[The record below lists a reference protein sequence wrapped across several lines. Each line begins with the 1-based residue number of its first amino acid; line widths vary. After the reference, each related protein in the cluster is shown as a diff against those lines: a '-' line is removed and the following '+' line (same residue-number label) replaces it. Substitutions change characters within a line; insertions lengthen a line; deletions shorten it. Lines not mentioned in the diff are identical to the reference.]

1 MPLSLRHLRLLSGAR
16 REGFLRAVA
25 VEDEPARRAWGRWC
39 MRMRIPVVVWQ
50 RASRTARTGRLM
62 LDLCTTPNELSH
74 EGQEAVFQLLSRRVP
89 RGEGSVE
96 SVCVE
101 WRGVSARKLPTTA
114 AELYRMATSLGS
126 YQPDM
131 RRLETRRQEMSER
144 LKLPVPIRRRR
155 AAIA

>member
-1 MPLSLRHLRLLSGAR
+1 
-16 REGFLRAVA
+16 
-25 VEDEPARRAWGRWC
+25 

-62 LDLCTTPNELSH
+62 LDLCTTPNELSQ

-101 WRGVSARKLPTTA
+101 WRGVSAGKLPATA
-114 AELYRMATSLGS
+114 AELYRMATTLGS

-131 RRLETRRQEMSER
+131 RRLEARRQEMSER